1 MSTAHD
7 NVLKSA
13 LALPESDR
21 ILLATELLDSL
32 GCTPPGLSID
42 DPGFETELDRRFNDG
57 TNSVSWES
65 VSQQLE
71 VDLDK

>member
-7 NVLKSA
+7 DVLKSA

-21 ILLATELLDSL
+21 IQLAAELLDSIQ
-32 GCTPPGLSID
+32 GTPTVIALD
-42 DPGFETELDRRFNDG
+42 DPGFEEELDKRFNDG
-57 TNSVSWES
+57 TRSVPWAK

-71 VDLDK
+71 ADLNK